1 MDGVSIAASIVGI
14 ATAGVQVSIKLVT
27 LASQISTASDRISS
41 IGNDISLTS
50 GVLHQLGELINRKT
64 TDDGISILNQ
74 DGLKTTK
81 TSAAMCERIFQE
93 VEKEVKR
100 ASEQLRRYKPGQ
112 GRMSGEKIE
121 LSMTEKAKWLF
132 LQPSIDRWR
141 ADLRDAKS
149 TLMLMLQVASLALSK
164 RMADASM
171 SITEHQDFVRA
182 IVALEL
188 QRREERTTS
197 LQQQKV
203 LRSSISDDTTK
214 ENADTTPAGEGT
226 LNSDRNHQIPEP
238 VVQAGEK
245 VTAGVIKF
253 RKLLSDVRARFM
265 SERVEGPGVARP
277 RGLETQHVANIS
289 PASSPDSKLP
299 RTDDTSDVP
308 EYYTMDSSHI
318 SFSSDS
324 DSGTQTNH
332 NTELQLF
339 LLKPIVE
346 DLLDRIELRWS
357 VENTNLRPLA
367 IRQYLAENKKN
378 DLPSVVEML
387 QHLHAYEQAMVDS
400 ETTKGSGGSV
410 LSLERTKTGIQSRDM
425 LFQAVPGLQF
435 VAKRRVRQPP
445 RLFSTSQF
453 EYRHQSSRLNALSPS
468 ISIKVRCL
476 VVAQLPRAASQGQ
489 QHSKYWAAGEPQSPR
504 QRQSFSMSGTR
515 ATTKLTPW

>member
-93 VEKEVKR
+93 VEKEMKR

-197 LQQQKV
+197 FQQQKV
-203 LRSSISDDTTK
+203 LRSSSSDDTTK

-245 VTAGVIKF
+245 RTAGVIKF
-253 RKLLSDVRARFM
+253 RKLLSD
-265 SERVEGPGVARP
+265 
-277 RGLETQHVANIS
+277 
-289 PASSPDSKLP
+289 LP

-346 DLLDRIELRWS
+346 DLFDRIELRWS

-367 IRQYLAENKKN
+367 IRQHLAENKKN

-410 LSLERTKTGIQSRDM
+410 LSLERTKTDIQSRDM

-435 VAKRRVRQPP
+435 VVQRRVRQPP
-445 RLFSTSQF
+445 RLFSTPQF
-453 EYRHQSSRLNALSPS
+453 EYRHPSSSTPTQRSMSVNFHKGAMSRRRPTSTRRQPRPS
-468 ISIKVRCL
+468 TSKILGSR
-476 VVAQLPRAASQGQ
+476 RAAVPTAASVILDERDQGDDEADAVVTGLLR
-489 QHSKYWAAGEPQSPR
+489 KY
-504 QRQSFSMSGTR
+504 
-515 ATTKLTPW
+515 TTLFDS